1 MMLDFDKMN
10 GLVPAIIQDADT
22 AKVLMLGFM
31 NREAYDKTVETGKV
45 TFFSR
50 TKNRLWTKGEESGN
64 FLNVV
69 SMKEDCDKDTLLIQV
84 HPVGPVCHTG
94 ADTCWGEKNEQPV
107 MFLKLLQDFIDK
119 RHEEM
124 PEGSYTTS
132 LFESGVNKM
141 AQKVG
146 EEAVETVIEACNG
159 TDERLIY
166 EGADLLYHL
175 IVLLTSKGYRIE
187 DLARDEAAEG
197 FVGVAH
203 PFVAEGFA
211 APREQRGCDAV
222 QPRADGIFLDEKD
235 DHEDQREDDAP
246 DCVEEL

>member
-1 MMLDFDKMN
+1 MNFEKMN
-10 GLVPAIIQDADT
+10 GLLPAIIQDADT

-31 NREAYDKTVETGKV
+31 NEEAYQKTIETGKV

-50 TKNRLWTKGEESGN
+50 TKNRLWTKGEESGH
-64 FLNVV
+64 FLQVV
-69 SMKEDCDKDTLLIQV
+69 SIQCDCDDDTLLIQV
-84 HPVGPVCHTG
+84 HPHGPVCHQGT
-94 ADTCWGEKNEQPV
+94 DTCWGEKNEEPV
-107 MFLKLLQDFIDK
+107 MFLKELQDFICR
-119 RHEEM
+119 RHAEM

-132 LFESGVNKM
+132 LFQSGVNKM

-187 DLARDEAAEG
+187 DLAR
-197 FVGVAH
+197 
-203 PFVAEGFA
+203 
-211 APREQRGCDAV
+211 
-222 QPRADGIFLDEKD
+222 
-235 DHEDQREDDAP
+235 
-246 DCVEEL
+246 ELKERHSATWKKH